1 MLSMTFLAENI
12 LVRLQ
17 ASVCTRQIK

>member
-17 ASVCTRQIK
+17 AIACTRQIK